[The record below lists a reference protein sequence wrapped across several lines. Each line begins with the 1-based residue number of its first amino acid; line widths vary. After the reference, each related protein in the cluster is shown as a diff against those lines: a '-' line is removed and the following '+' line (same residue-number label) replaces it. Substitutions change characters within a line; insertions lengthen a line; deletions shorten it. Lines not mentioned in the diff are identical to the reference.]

1 MLRRVLI
8 AVALLFLAAGL
19 QATWPGALSPLGV
32 RPDLLLLFS
41 LAAGL
46 QLGTWPGMFVGFAAG
61 VILGALGA
69 HNLTTHVVTCTTA
82 GFVGGLMSERLHVDR
97 FVVPAIAAGA
107 FSLAAWPAQALLTG
121 QSLPAAAVLTSQ
133 AAYNSLLSPL
143 FFQIARVARPDRS
156 R

>member
-1 MLRRVLI
+1 
-8 AVALLFLAAGL
+8 
-19 QATWPGALSPLGV
+19 
-32 RPDLLLLFS
+32 LLFS

-69 HNLTTHVVTCTTA
+69 HDLTMHVVTCTTA

-97 FVVPAIAAGA
+97 FAVPAIAAGA

-121 QSLPAAAVLTSQ
+121 QSLPTAAVLTGQ

-143 FFQIARVARPDRS
+143 FFQIARVARSDRS